1 MVLPLKLERTKNAKR
16 NLKYGVANQTLA
28 LVAPFLI
35 RTILIRYLGVQ
46 YLGLN
51 SLYSSILSVL
61 NLTELGFSS
70 AIAFSMYRPIAEDDI
85 DALCALMNFFRK
97 VYRIIGSII
106 LVFGLLVVPLLP
118 RFISGSHP
126 QNVNIFFA
134 YLIYLCGTVVGYF
147 NFAYYGTLV
156 NAYQRYDIISKV
168 TMVVNLVT
176 YTVQIIL
183 IVWLRNYYL
192 FIGVTVL
199 SSIAVNLYTAA
210 LAKKTF
216 PEISCRGMV
225 KSETRKDIRVKV
237 GGLML
242 MRASQASR
250 NSFDSIFVSAF
261 LGLTVTAIYTN
272 YYFVMS
278 AVISM
283 LAIVAS
289 AIVAG
294 VGNSTVTE
302 STEKNYGDM
311 MNIHFL
317 YMWLSGWCTVCLLCL
332 YQHFMLLWVGKT
344 MMFDNLTVVLFCA
357 YFYLLKMG
365 DIRSIYL
372 ESNGLWW
379 ESRYRS
385 IIEAVLN
392 IALNYILGKWFGV
405 YGIIGATMIA
415 LFFVNFCYGT
425 TIVFR
430 YYFKTQKSA
439 PFFLQNAKYALIT
452 AGICA
457 ITYFAC
463 SKLPGYGILWFLV
476 KGVVCCILPNVLYGL
491 IYFRSKEFKAALPL
505 VASILPSRIQK
516 TFRSVLERRPER

>member
-16 NLKYGVANQTLA
+16 NLKYGAANQALA

-35 RTILIRYLGVQ
+35 RTVLIRYLGVD

-61 NLTELGFSS
+61 NLTELGFGS
-70 AIAFSMYRPIAEDDI
+70 AVAYSMYRPIAEDDI
-85 DALCALMNFFRK
+85 GALCALMNFFRK
-97 VYRIIGSII
+97 VYRIIGGAV
-106 LVFGLLVVPLLP
+106 LVLGLLALPLLP
-118 RFISGSHP
+118 HFISGGHP
-126 QNVNIFFA
+126 QNVNVFFA

-156 NAYQRYDIISKV
+156 NAYQRYDIISKAA
-168 TMVVNLVT
+168 MIVNLLA
-176 YTVQIIL
+176 YTVQIVL
-183 IVWLRNYYL
+183 IVFLRNYYL

-210 LAKKTF
+210 LAKRTF
-216 PEISCRGMV
+216 PDISCRGTV
-225 KSETRKDIRVKV
+225 KSEVRKDIRVKV

-261 LGLTVTAIYTN
+261 LGLAVTAVYTN

-289 AIVAG
+289 AVVAG
-294 VGNSTVTE
+294 VGNSAATE

-332 YQHFMLLWVGKT
+332 YQHFMLIWVGKT
-344 MMFDNLTVVLFCA
+344 MMFDNFTVVLFCA

-385 IIEAVLN
+385 IIEGISN
-392 IALNYILGKWFGV
+392 IALNYLLGKWFGV

-430 YYFKTQKSA
+430 YYFKAQKSA
-439 PFFLQNAKYALIT
+439 PFFLQNAKYALVT

-463 SKLPGYGILWFLV
+463 SRLPGYGILWFLV
-476 KGVVCCILPNVLYGL
+476 KGAVCCVLPNALYGL
-491 IYFRSKEFKAALPL
+491 AYFRTKEFKAALPL
-505 VASILPSRIQK
+505 IASILPGGIPK
-516 TFRSVLERRPER
+516 PFRPVPEKRPER